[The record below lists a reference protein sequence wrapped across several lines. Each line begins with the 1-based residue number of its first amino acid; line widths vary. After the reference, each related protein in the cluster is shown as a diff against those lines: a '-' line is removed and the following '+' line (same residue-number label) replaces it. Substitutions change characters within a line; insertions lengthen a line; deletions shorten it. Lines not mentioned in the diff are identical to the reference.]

1 VILLLEVR
9 TPLVKEGSVHNQ
21 RAETPRSLGRLT
33 SDWRSVS
40 RHTTMSMRAPVSPSR
55 YRLTRSLGFQK
66 TGVHVSEPQTA
77 AQRIVEEQLVK
88 SRHRVR
94 AYGEVFTPSHMVERM
109 LDLVREELETG
120 PDFVDKTFLEP
131 AAGHGNFLVAIL
143 RRKLNAVEKNYPP
156 EDWLEASLFAL
167 ASIYGIELLEDN
179 HRDAKTVMLAEFL
192 HFHKE
197 RDVPCG
203 PATSLRKAAAFLIDT
218 NVVRGD
224 TLAGL
229 DWRGE
234 EIQFSW
240 WNRIAGAPGMVQR
253 EPFTLAS
260 LRVDALDLTVYDS
273 YPACRID
280 KVHEG

>member
-1 VILLLEVR
+1 MTV
-9 TPLVKEGSVHNQ
+9 T
-21 RAETPRSLGRLT
+21 
-33 SDWRSVS
+33 
-40 RHTTMSMRAPVSPSR
+40 
-55 YRLTRSLGFQK
+55 
-66 TGVHVSEPQTA
+66 QT
-77 AQRIVEEQLVK
+77 IVEEQLVK

-94 AYGEVFTPSHMVERM
+94 AYGEVFTPRHMVDRM

-143 RRKLNAVEKNYPP
+143 HRKLHAVQKNYPP
-156 EDWLEASLFAL
+156 EEWPETSLFAL

-179 HRDAKTVMLAEFL
+179 HRDAKEAMLTEFL
-192 HFHKE
+192 RFHE
-197 RDVPCG
+197 EHGVPCG
-203 PATSLRKAAAFLIDT
+203 PNSSLRQAATFLIDT

-229 DWRGE
+229 DWRGA

-240 WNRIAGAPGMVQR
+240 WNRIPEAPGMVQR

-260 LRVDALDLTVYDS
+260 LRDDAFDFTVYRS
-273 YPACRID
+273 YRACRID
-280 KVHEG
+280 KVHEGLRVAA